1 MGPAQ
6 HGPDLV
12 PTWAQPALNII
23 GPDSFHTGKHCAL
36 CLPQFNIALPGFAR
50 RISAQSSHTIHH
62 KSLLGRRPAVRRK
75 PLNNNNKIDIDIHW
89 YTLSEAEADTKQCLD
104 LPITVG
110 IKLCEAV
117 SERLLLADHEKAG
130 GWNNLIPIGE
140 STNDH
145 WIIIPMM
152 NWKKK
157 ICELTNHHWI
167 PCLMMIKTC

>member
-110 IKLCEAV
+110 IKLCRSSLGET
-117 SERLLLADHEKAG
+117 SPGGSWKSWWLKQSHSNWGIDQWSLDHHSNDELEKKD
-130 GWNNLIPIGE
+130 L
-140 STNDH
+140 
-145 WIIIPMM
+145 WIDQSPL
-152 NWKKK
+152 N
-157 ICELTNHHWI
+157 
-167 PCLMMIKTC
+167 PVFDDD